1 MTLVRH
7 SAVLLAC
14 LILAASGCRREP
26 AARQYELTGQ
36 VLAVDRERQEIVIR
50 HEDIKGF
57 MPGMTMPFKTKDP
70 RWLEAATPGDIV
82 TATLVVEEGD
92 AWLSRVAPTGRR
104 EPLPAD
110 APVPRV
116 VDSPLRRGEPVPDAT
131 LVDDQ
136 GAPLVTSA
144 LRGVPWAVTFVYT
157 RCPLPTFCPA
167 LDRQFQAVQRGIQSD
182 PALAGARLLSV
193 TIDPAYDRPPVLRAH
208 AERLGADP
216 RVWRFATGET
226 ETIDRF
232 SGRFGLTVDRGTGN
246 PEDLVHSLRTAV
258 IDRQGRL
265 VRIHEGADWKAADV
279 LRDLREAAD

>member
-1 MTLVRH
+1 VTLVRH

-14 LILAASGCRREP
+14 LIVAASGCRREP

-57 MPGMTMPFKTKDP
+57 MPGMTMPFRTKDP

-82 TATLVVEEGD
+82 TATLVVEAGD

-116 VDSPLRRGEPVPDAT
+116 MDPPLRRGDAVPDAT

-136 GAPLVTSA
+136 GTPLVTSA

-167 LDRQFQAVQRGIQSD
+167 LDRQFQSVQRGIQGNG
-182 PALAGARLLSV
+182 ALAGARLLSV

-216 RVWRFATGET
+216 RIWRFATGEV
-226 ETIDRF
+226 EAIDRF
-232 SGRFGLTVDRGTGN
+232 AGRFGLVVDRGAGK

-258 IDRQGRL
+258 IDRQGRV
-265 VRIHEGADWKAADV
+265 VRIHEGADWKATDV